1 MSFTAGQIPRCV
13 RRAGL
18 GAILSGE
25 GLKVARKNKRLVT
38 LAEEKAREN
47 EFKAARWKLRAWME
61 NRGIKSKG
69 RAKA

>member
-1 MSFTAGQIPRCV
+1 M
-13 RRAGL
+13 
-18 GAILSGE
+18 
-25 GLKVARKNKRLVT
+25 ARKNKRLVT